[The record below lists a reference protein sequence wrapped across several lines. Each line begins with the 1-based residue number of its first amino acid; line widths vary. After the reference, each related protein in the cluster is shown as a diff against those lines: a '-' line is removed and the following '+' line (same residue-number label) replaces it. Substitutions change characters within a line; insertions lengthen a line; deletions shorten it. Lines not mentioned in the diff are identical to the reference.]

1 MAKIEEVTALL
12 IDEIAVFEKAVSQ
25 LKEESRII
33 QQQKITVDTTNVN
46 TVFKDF
52 EQKLNSNYQIE
63 NKQLKVIQNKLN
75 KTVITPK
82 WMTILF
88 SLFFIGF
95 LISIGLH
102 FYQFQNSEKIKTK
115 KKELQNHMQQFF
127 EENTNAL
134 KQYKKWK
141 SNK

>member
-12 IDEIAVFEKAVSQ
+12 IDEIAAFEKAVTQ
-25 LKEESRII
+25 LKEESTII
-33 QQQKITVDTTNVN
+33 QQQKITVDTTNVK

-63 NKQLKVIQNKLN
+63 NEQLKVIQNKLN
-75 KTVITPK
+75 KTVIIPN

-88 SLFFIGF
+88 SLFFIGL
-95 LISIGLH
+95 LISVGLN
-102 FYQFQNSEKIKTK
+102 FYQFQKSEKINMKRN
-115 KKELQNHMQQFF
+115 ELKNHMQQFF
-127 EENTNAL
+127 KENDNSL

>member
-1 MAKIEEVTALL
+1 MAKIEEITALL
-12 IDEIAVFEKAVSQ
+12 IDEIAAFEKAVSQ
-25 LKEESRII
+25 LKEESIII
-33 QQQKITVDTTNVN
+33 QQQKITVDTTNIK
-46 TVFKDF
+46 TVFNEF
-52 EQKLNSNYQIE
+52 QEKLDENYQIE

-75 KTVITPK
+75 KTVIIPK

-115 KKELQNHMQQFF
+115 KNELQNHMQQFF
-127 EENTNAL
+127 EENTSAL

-141 SNK
+141 SNE